1 MNNLSLFENTTD
13 IASFQ
18 YTHNRII
25 IRYVDNMPIRAMF
38 YNSYRNQTLVVCV
51 SEDGKI
57 KFDQKFKIE
66 FDIPVI
72 TPTYQ
77 SFINTIMSTPR
88 DKIDNVMRK
97 MTRESQ
103 PTTLYVFDQDCV
115 QYFILMY
122 EADSHKQR
130 TMRVFEHM
138 LLHDC
143 GGVSRGQHPEY
154 IGHFRHTVDKPRF
167 NYLNHAYIGLI
178 MTSSPMKKKP

>member
-97 MTRESQ
+97 MTRV
-103 PTTLYVFDQDCV
+103 TTYNVICVRSRLCPVF
-115 QYFILMY
+115 
-122 EADSHKQR
+122 
-130 TMRVFEHM
+130 
-138 LLHDC
+138 
-143 GGVSRGQHPEY
+143 Y
-154 IGHFRHTVDKPRF
+154 IDV
-167 NYLNHAYIGLI
+167 
-178 MTSSPMKKKP
+178 